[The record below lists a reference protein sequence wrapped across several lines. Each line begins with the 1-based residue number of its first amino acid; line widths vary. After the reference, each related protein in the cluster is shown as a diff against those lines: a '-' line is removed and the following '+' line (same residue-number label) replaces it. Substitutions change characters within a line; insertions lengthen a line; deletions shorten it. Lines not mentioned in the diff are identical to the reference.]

1 MRPGA
6 GSASGVGCLWDA
18 APLTCGMLL
27 DLMRLGFFAF
37 SWLDVFG
44 VFVCVPFWGCISTA
58 SGGAFVLQLQV

>member
-27 DLMRLGFFAF
+27 DLMRLRFFLHFLGLTF
-37 SWLDVFG
+37 SGCLY
-44 VFVCVPFWGCISTA
+44 VPFWGCISTA
-58 SGGAFVLQLQV
+58 SGGAFVLQLQI